1 MIIFIHIQLLCQLNI
16 ITDSIYAN
24 KIWIKQITRQM
35 KKIKFKC
42 LSQHYEVAGII
53 IIKSFFFEV

>member
-35 KKIKFKC
+35 KKIKFKW

-53 IIKSFFFEV
+53 IIKSFFLEV